1 MSGANSGYKTVF
13 EGLYDVSKV
22 MKLVPAVVAG
32 FLFPKVHAHPRFTAN
47 GKKSPPGT
55 TVSVSILGLQFQVWP
70 AEGTL
75 HRVSGAHCPK
85 PY

>member
-1 MSGANSGYKTVF
+1 
-13 EGLYDVSKV
+13 

-32 FLFPKVHAHPRFTAN
+32 FLFPKGHAHPRFTAN
-47 GKKSPPGT
+47 GKKSLGSRTSSILHPP
-55 TVSVSILGLQFQVWP
+55 SSRYNSLSILGLQFQVWP